1 MIKNTLK
8 RPKGLKKPAVRIGKG
23 GKRGK
28 TSGKGMKGQKARTGN
43 STRPEM
49 RDIIKKLPKR
59 RGYGVNRSRTV
70 VHTAGFQSLNLN
82 QLEMHFDSGAT
93 VSPKI
98 ALKMGLARRAGGKL
112 PKVKILG
119 RGELSKKLIFEG
131 VTVSE
136 TARLAIEKAGGTI
149 K

>member
-8 RPKGLKKPAVRIGKG
+8 RPAGLKKPSVRIGKG

-28 TSGKGMKGQKARTGN
+28 TSGRGMKGQKARAGN

-59 RGYGVNRSRTV
+59 RGYGVNRAQTV
-70 VHTAGFQSLNLN
+70 IPTPDVQVLNLD
-82 QLEMHFDSGAT
+82 QLEARFEKDAV
-93 VSPKI
+93 VSPKT
-98 ALKMGLARRAGGKL
+98 ALKMGLVRRVGGKL
-112 PKVKILG
+112 PKVKILA
-119 RGELSKKLIFEG
+119 RGELSKKLSLEG

-136 TARLAIEKAGGTI
+136 AAKVAIEKAGGTV